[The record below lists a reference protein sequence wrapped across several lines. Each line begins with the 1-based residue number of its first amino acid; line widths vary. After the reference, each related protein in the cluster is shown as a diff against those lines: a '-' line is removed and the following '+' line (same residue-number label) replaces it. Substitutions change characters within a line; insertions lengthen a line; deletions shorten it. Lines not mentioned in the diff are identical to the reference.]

1 MKRVFFLILSA
12 ILALTSCSTAR
23 RVSSDPVQPWVGCT
37 TEEIIKAMGDPSRID
52 SDGKGG
58 SVIVYE
64 SEPGYDDP
72 NYDILD
78 PEASKRPRQY
88 ARFYL
93 DSEGICYHVDTNRP
107 LPAAPSATSP
117 VRVSFGAWFDWLFM
131 GLLLVGLLL

>member
-1 MKRVFFLILSA
+1 MKRVFFLILSVLV
-12 ILALTSCSTAR
+12 LASCSVTR
-23 RVSSDPVQPWVGCT
+23 RVTTAPSQPWVGCT
-37 TEEIIKAMGDPSRID
+37 TEDIIKAMGDPDRID

-58 SVIVYE
+58 SIIVYE
-64 SEPGYDDP
+64 SAPNYDDP

-93 DSEGICYHVDTNRP
+93 DNEGICYQVDTNRP
-107 LPAAPSATSP
+107 LPAAPSSSP
-117 VRVSFGAWFDWLFM
+117 VQVGYSVWFDWLFM

>member
-1 MKRVFFLILSA
+1 MKRVIFLILSA
-12 ILALTSCSTAR
+12 ILALTSCSVTRKVATN
-23 RVSSDPVQPWVGCT
+23 PAQPWVGSA
-37 TEEIIKAMGDPSRID
+37 TEDIIKTMGDPSRID

-58 SVIVYE
+58 SIIVYE
-64 SEPGYDDP
+64 SAPNYDDP

-93 DSEGICYHVDTNRP
+93 DNEGFCYQVDTNRP
-107 LPAAPSATSP
+107 LPAAPSHSP
-117 VRVSFGAWFDWLFM
+117 VRVGYSVWFDWLFM

>member
-1 MKRVFFLILSA
+1 MRRVIFLILSA
-12 ILALTSCSTAR
+12 VLVLASCSVTRKVSTA
-23 RVSSDPVQPWVGCT
+23 PAQPWVGST
-37 TEEIIKAMGDPSRID
+37 TEEIIKTMGDPSRID

-58 SVIVYE
+58 SIIVYE

-93 DSEGICYHVDTNRP
+93 DNEGICYQVDTNRP
-107 LPAAPSATSP
+107 LPAAPSASP
-117 VRVSFGAWFDWLFM
+117 VRVGYSVWFDWLFM

>member
-12 ILALTSCSTAR
+12 VLVLTSCSVTRKASTA
-23 RVSSDPVQPWVGCT
+23 PAQPWVGST
-37 TEEIIKAMGDPSRID
+37 TEEIIKTRGDPSRID

-58 SVIVYE
+58 SIIVYE
-64 SEPGYDDP
+64 SAPNYDDP

-78 PEASKRPRQY
+78 PEASKQHRQY

-93 DSEGICYHVDTNRP
+93 DNEGICYQVDTNRP
-107 LPAAPSATSP
+107 LPAAPSASP
-117 VRVSFGAWFDWLFM
+117 VRVGYSVWFDWLFM

>member
-1 MKRVFFLILSA
+1 MRRVIFLILSA
-12 ILALTSCSTAR
+12 VLVLTSCSVTR
-23 RVSSDPVQPWVGCT
+23 RVTTAPSQPWVGCT
-37 TEEIIKAMGDPSRID
+37 TEDIIKAMGDPDRID

-58 SVIVYE
+58 SIIVYE
-64 SEPGYDDP
+64 SAPNYDDP

-93 DSEGICYHVDTNRP
+93 DNEGICYQVDTNRP
-107 LPAAPSATSP
+107 LPAAPSSSP
-117 VRVSFGAWFDWLFM
+117 VRVGYSVWFDWLFM

>member
-1 MKRVFFLILSA
+1 MKRVIFLILSA
-12 ILALTSCSTAR
+12 VLVLTSCSVTR
-23 RVSSDPVQPWVGCT
+23 RVTTAPSQPWVGCT
-37 TEEIIKAMGDPSRID
+37 TEDIIKAMGDPDRID

-58 SVIVYE
+58 SIIVYE

-72 NYDILD
+72 DYDILD

-93 DSEGICYHVDTNRP
+93 DNEGICYQVDTNRP
-107 LPAAPSATSP
+107 LPAAPSASP
-117 VRVSFGAWFDWLFM
+117 VRVGYSVWFDWLFM

>member
-1 MKRVFFLILSA
+1 MKRVIFLILSA
-12 ILALTSCSTAR
+12 VLVLTSCSVTRKVSTA
-23 RVSSDPVQPWVGCT
+23 PAQPWVGST
-37 TEEIIKAMGDPSRID
+37 TEEIIKAMGDPDRID

-58 SVIVYE
+58 SIIVYE
-64 SEPGYDDP
+64 SAPNYDDP

-93 DSEGICYHVDTNRP
+93 DNEGICYQVDTNRP
-107 LPAAPSATSP
+107 LPAAPSASP
-117 VRVSFGAWFDWLFM
+117 VRVGYSVWFDWLFM